1 MLYQMTP
8 PRALPR
14 HSVYDHP
21 CLKRKLHSRSKML
34 AGDAAAQH
42 VVCIVLHTADGH
54 VGCGL
59 SLLDVKPNGNVLQ
72 LGALQFVNGAGIPR
86 TDGIHRHVTAVRH
99 IVRQGTHG
107 KLPARLGDNM
117 IVGLDGRRSSAVR
130 SAESF

>member
-1 MLYQMTP
+1 
-8 PRALPR
+8 
-14 HSVYDHP
+14 
-21 CLKRKLHSRSKML
+21 ML

-107 KLPARLGDNM
+107 KLPASLGDNM
-117 IVGLDGRRSSAVR
+117 NAPGSGIVGLDGRRSSAVR